1 MKALL
6 TTAAFAVIVST
17 SAPASAQGY
26 SDNWNDQALGAFA
39 QVQGP
44 ITAQQRRNLSRAP
57 APDGHVHSPNPAYD
71 VYDTQNQYISSDP
84 DPFIRNDLARNPP
97 GRGDD

>member
-1 MKALL
+1 LPSS
-6 TTAAFAVIVST
+6 FR
-17 SAPASAQGY
+17 PARR
-26 SDNWNDQALGAFA
+26 
-39 QVQGP
+39 
-44 ITAQQRRNLSRAP
+44 QRRNLSRAP